1 MNLKLEHEL
10 QLMGEEVKPMAEIK
24 TVEVEIPEGCNA
36 ILGQAHFIK
45 TVEDLYETIAES
57 GMSVKFGLAFCEAS
71 MDRLVRSDGN
81 DESLIKHAEKEAMKI
96 GAGHSFIIFLREG
109 FPINIVN
116 RVQAVSEVTTL
127 YAATANPLKALIAE
141 DGEQRGIIGVL
152 DGSSPLGIEGEADK
166 AKRREFLRKIGY
178 KR

>member
-1 MNLKLEHEL
+1 M
-10 QLMGEEVKPMAEIK
+10 MVEIK
-24 TVEVEIPEGCNA
+24 TVEVEIPDGCNV

-71 MDRLVRSDGN
+71 MKRLIRSDGN
-81 DESLIKHAEKEAMKI
+81 DEALIRHAEKEAMKI

-152 DGSSPLGIEGEADK
+152 DGGRPLGIESEQEK
-166 AKRREFLRKIGY
+166 AERREFLRKIGY